1 MFNES
6 TERRIQIGI
15 EIWLGNGE
23 FRQVFHQNRCSILG
37 RKFLERE
44 FFV

>member
-6 TERRIQIGI
+6 TEGRIQIGI
-15 EIWLGNGE
+15 EIWLGDGE
-23 FRQVFHQNRCSILG
+23 FRQVFSKNRCCILG

-44 FFV
+44 FSV